1 VIQPHAESILRQE
14 ASIRKR
20 LNKLKLRERKK
31 SHGCAVPGRAGGG
44 GRAHDTSTTSPSSK
58 SETASRRDD
67 EGRGGEDGMRVSDA
81 VAASDRAGMSR
92 GDHDGGEPV
101 GGRRRRGGGGGG
113 PWLGGGDEAHLAGPG
128 SGAVPDPGA
137 IDWGCHGAPL
147 GRARHPH
154 CCSSEGGKPTRDAGS
169 KRCR

>member
-81 VAASDRAGMSR
+81 AAASD
-92 GDHDGGEPV
+92 
-101 GGRRRRGGGGGG
+101 GRHY
-113 PWLGGGDEAHLAGPG
+113 HLLCKK
-128 SGAVPDPGA
+128 VFLYFFK
-137 IDWGCHGAPL
+137 HLNNAPFPIIQNL
-147 GRARHPH
+147 VILNITNPFSHVADN
-154 CCSSEGGKPTRDAGS
+154 K
-169 KRCR
+169 